1 MLFVNT
7 MKMLLIYAVE
17 VSHFPVDLENAR
29 KKNDAILSV
38 FHAENAISTQFASQ
52 QMINRK
58 R

>member
-1 MLFVNT
+1 MPFVNT
-7 MKMLLIYAVE
+7 MKMLLIYA
-17 VSHFPVDLENAR
+17 VDLENAR

-38 FHAENAISTQFASQ
+38 FHAEKAILTQFASQ